1 MNASQKNRGFTLIE
15 LLVVIAIIGV
25 LSSVVLASLKNVR
38 MRANDTARVS
48 DIRSIRTAMEMYYND
63 NHQYPRYGDPETG
76 NYLKRLSGTLTPTY
90 VSAIPLILINDMTA
104 YTWSGTDSYGL
115 YIYTEAS
122 NSYCMTGVN
131 VNPAWWNFAP
141 NCNF

>member
-1 MNASQKNRGFTLIE
+1 MNASQKTQGFTLVE

-25 LSSVVLASLKNVR
+25 LSSIVLASLKNVR
-38 MRANDTARVS
+38 IRANDTARVA
-48 DIRSIRTAMEMYYND
+48 DVRSIKTAIEMYYND
-63 NHQYPRYGDPETG
+63 NHQYPRYGDPETE
-76 NYLKRLSGTLTPTY
+76 NYLKRLSSVLVPIY
-90 VSAIPLILINDMTA
+90 LPAIPQILQGDLA
-104 YTWSGTDSYGL
+104 GYKWAGTDSYGL
-115 YIYTEAS
+115 RIYTEGS